1 MNTNKYNLPFYI
13 YKINNRKVKK
23 VRFKDIILD
32 KEIPN
37 SYEEAHYKEIIDTYT
52 YLMNNVKSII
62 DISLFVKS
70 YFLLTNKRIS
80 KKNANKLVAIYY
92 MYKDC
97 NIVELLKFLLEE
109 IDKLIHFRKLEF
121 GLLIINYFFKRY
133 EDIEIEI
140 YQSMF
145 NSLRVMFSN
154 NENILASLLM
164 LKRSLNYKKEQE
176 FINIKK
182 EDILDFF
189 HINKTIIKDRFLIK
203 RLFLFGSFSEN
214 MHHNHSDLD
223 LLVIFND
230 SITNGEKIIL
240 IKKLEKYIEEKLRI
254 PTDVIV
260 FEYAITSMDTMSLN
274 KILTI
279 Y

>member
-13 YKINNRKVKK
+13 YKINNRRVQK
-23 VRFKDIILD
+23 VRFKDIVLD

-37 SYEEAHYKEIIDTYT
+37 SYEEAHYKEITDTYMF
-52 YLMNNVKSII
+52 LMNNVKSNI
-62 DISLFVKS
+62 DISLFIKS

-80 KKNANKLVAIYY
+80 KKNAFKLLEIYY
-92 MYKDC
+92 LYKDC
-97 NIVELLKFLLEE
+97 NIVELLLFLLEE
-109 IDKLIHFRKLEF
+109 ISKQIRFRRNEY
-121 GLLIINYFFKRY
+121 GLLIVNYFFKKY
-133 EDIEIEI
+133 EDEEIEI

-154 NENILASLLM
+154 KENIIAALLM
-164 LKRSLNYKKEQE
+164 LKRSLNYKSEQG

-182 EDILDFF
+182 EEILDFF
-189 HINKTIIKDRFLIK
+189 HINKKEVKDRFLIK

-214 MHHNHSDLD
+214 MNHNHSDLD

-240 IKKLEKYIEEKLRI
+240 IKKLEKYIEEKLKI
-254 PTDVIV
+254 PTDVIN
-260 FEYAITSMDTMSLN
+260 FEYAITSMDFMSLN

>member
-13 YKINNRKVKK
+13 YKINNRRVQK

-133 EDIEIEI
+133 EDMEIEI

-164 LKRSLNYKKEQE
+164 LKRSLNYKKKQG

-189 HINKTIIKDRFLIK
+189 RINKPIIKDRFLIK

-214 MHHNHSDLD
+214 MYHNHSDLD

-240 IKKLEKYIEEKLRI
+240 IKKLEKYIEEKLKI
-254 PTDVIV
+254 PTDVINL
-260 FEYAITSMDTMSLN
+260 EYAITSMDFMSLN
-274 KILTI
+274 RILTI